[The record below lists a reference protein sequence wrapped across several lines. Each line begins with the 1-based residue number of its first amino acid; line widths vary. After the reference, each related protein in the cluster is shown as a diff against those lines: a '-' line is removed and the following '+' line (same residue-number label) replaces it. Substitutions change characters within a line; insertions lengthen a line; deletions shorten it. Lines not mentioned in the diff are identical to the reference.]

1 MLCRSNSIWE
11 TPVVCFSFGCLCF
24 WCHIHESNVKT
35 NIKFYLDLRGNL
47 APNWRPAEN
56 TTHGATLF
64 FSSIS
69 TYFEFPHNT
78 EPCLVF
84 SGLLPFI
91 NSYVCLCSCQLPYS
105 SEWKPPE
112 IKTFSFTSEPLSARR
127 MMEYNDYIIM
137 LHTFLKAWINENKW
151 SLFRFFFQVLVKN
164 IASIIL
170 RNTSC
175 ICPVKCQ
182 KFNYWVKAMCN
193 LNFDFFSK
201 SSYNKVTPIYIM
213 SEFIVSSLKWLYIMI
228 LETNYLNLESWD
240 TSWFHNLE
248 MQKEEP
254 KCRSHNG
261 PSEHWRIHVSLYWWL
276 KELLWEAYRIF
287 NFFNWSIVNL

>member
-1 MLCRSNSIWE
+1 MLFLHSIDCFFSGSCLF
-11 TPVVCFSFGCLCF
+11 VFVCFAEAIQFGKPQLFVSALVACAFDVTSMKAMSRLTLSFIWISEETWLPIDDLLKIQLMEPPCSSPSFQPILSF
-24 WCHIHESNVKT
+24 HIT
-35 NIKFYLDLRGNL
+35 LNL
-47 APNWRPAEN
+47 AV
-56 TTHGATLF
+56 
-64 FSSIS
+64 
-69 TYFEFPHNT
+69 
-78 EPCLVF
+78 VF

-137 LHTFLKAWINENKW
+137 LHTFLKAWINENEW

-193 LNFDFFSK
+193 LNFDIFFQ
-201 SSYNKVTPIYIM
+201 
-213 SEFIVSSLKWLYIMI
+213 IVL
-228 LETNYLNLESWD
+228 
-240 TSWFHNLE
+240 
-248 MQKEEP
+248 
-254 KCRSHNG
+254 
-261 PSEHWRIHVSLYWWL
+261 
-276 KELLWEAYRIF
+276 
-287 NFFNWSIVNL
+287 